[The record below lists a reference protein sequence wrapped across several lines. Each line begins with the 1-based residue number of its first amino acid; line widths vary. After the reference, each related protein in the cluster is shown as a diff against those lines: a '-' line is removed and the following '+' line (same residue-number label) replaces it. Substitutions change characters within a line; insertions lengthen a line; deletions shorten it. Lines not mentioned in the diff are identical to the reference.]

1 MKLEQNLNIKRCPY
15 CGVDK
20 PLMAAQ
26 WGNQTT
32 NHSGKNLR
40 WWKVYQCQNCGGL
53 LVATALADGSFI
65 TEYHPGSQMETFEFE
80 HLTGDVKDDFE
91 EALKCYSFNCFN
103 AFASMC
109 RRTVQSI
116 AENLGAKGKDKVI
129 KQINDLKGMIDIDDE
144 TFNTLEQIIIAGHD
158 GTHPHLPKLSAER
171 AAVLLELMK
180 DVIYQLYVRKKKIE
194 KAVELRKEA
203 IEKSKNN

>member
-1 MKLEQNLNIKRCPY
+1 MKLEHNLNIKRCPY

-20 PLMAAQ
+20 PLMVAQ
-26 WGNQTT
+26 WDSRTT
-32 NHSGKNLR
+32 NHSDKNLR
-40 WWKVYQCQNCGGL
+40 SWKIYKCQNCGGL
-53 LVATALADGSFI
+53 LVATAPNTGDII
-65 TEYHPGSQMETFEFE
+65 TEYHPSSQMETFEFE

-171 AAVLLELMK
+171 GAVLLELMK